1 MMKITVN
8 LGEPIRRRVGRGK
21 ITVELGEGVQT
32 LADLMAEME
41 RSLPGFKEEMEGEEG
56 FAPYRLFFNDT
67 LVRSADL
74 ADTEVK
80 EGDSVTILMA
90 MAGG

>member
-1 MMKITVN
+1 MKITVN
-8 LGEPIRRRVGRGK
+8 LGEPIRRKVGRGK
-21 ITVELGEGVQT
+21 ITVELGEGIQT

-41 RSLPGFKEEMEGEEG
+41 RSVPGFREEMGEEEG
-56 FAPYRLFFNDT
+56 FVPYRLFFNDT

-74 ADTEVK
+74 ASTEIK